1 MSLQHR
7 RIKKQPRDNRFSIN
21 LTNDETSLL
30 TAASNLSG
38 IEISVL
44 IRQMAMKQ
52 AIHTLVDDSDDDF
65 NLYKIL
71 SEGAKNSFLG
81 AEAMLKHEIALTEQ
95 ELKILQEVQQQLGLS
110 SIEETIEFL
119 ARERIQEKM
128 LDLAGEEIKRK
139 RHL

>member
-1 MSLQHR
+1 MSVQHR
-7 RIKKQPRDNRFSIN
+7 RIKKQLRDNRFSIN

-71 SEGAKNSFLG
+71 SEGAEK
-81 AEAMLKHEIALTEQ
+81 
-95 ELKILQEVQQQLGLS
+95 QLS
-110 SIEETIEFL
+110 RS
-119 ARERIQEKM
+119 
-128 LDLAGEEIKRK
+128 
-139 RHL
+139 

>member
-71 SEGAKNSFLG
+71 SEGAEK
-81 AEAMLKHEIALTEQ
+81 
-95 ELKILQEVQQQLGLS
+95 QLSGS
-110 SIEETIEFL
+110 
-119 ARERIQEKM
+119 
-128 LDLAGEEIKRK
+128 
-139 RHL
+139 